1 MKTST
6 RQIGSVT
13 IVDISG
19 RIVLEETA
27 RLRRLVHD
35 LWDNG
40 YRQIILNL
48 ADAEYVD
55 SAGLGCLVGSFT
67 SARKHNA
74 DLKLLSPSEKVRN
87 TMRIT
92 KLDTVFDIM
101 NDETEGVKSFG
112 QSTAATA

>member
-1 MKTST
+1 M
-6 RQIGSVT
+6 
-13 IVDISG
+13 DISG

-35 LWDNG
+35 LLDNG

-48 ADAEYVD
+48 ADAEYID

-74 DLKLLSPSEKVRN
+74 DLELLSPSEKVRN
-87 TMRIT
+87 AMRIT
-92 KLDTVFDIM
+92 KMYTVFDIL

-112 QSTAATA
+112 QSTVASA

>member
-6 RQIGSVT
+6 RQIGNVT

-27 RLRRLVHD
+27 RLRLLVCDLLDNRYRL
-35 LWDNG
+35 
-40 YRQIILNL
+40 IILNL
-48 ADAEYVD
+48 ADAEYID

-67 SARKHNA
+67 SARKHDA

-87 TMRIT
+87 ALRIT
-92 KLDTVFDIM
+92 KLDTVFDIV
-101 NDETEGVKSFG
+101 NDEQDAVKSFV

>member
-6 RQIGSVT
+6 RQIGNIT

-19 RIVLEETA
+19 RIVLEETH
-27 RLRRLVHD
+27 RLRQVICD
-35 LWDNG
+35 LLGNG

-48 ADAEYVD
+48 ADAEYID

-87 TMRIT
+87 AMRIT
-92 KLDTVFDIM
+92 KLDTVFDII
-101 NDETEGVKSFG
+101 NDEMQGVKSFG
-112 QSTAATA
+112 QSTAASA

>member
-1 MKTST
+1 MKIST

-19 RIVLEETA
+19 RIALEQTA

-35 LWDNG
+35 LLGNG
-40 YRQIILNL
+40 HRQIILNL
-48 ADAEYVD
+48 ADVEWID

-67 SARKHNA
+67 SARKRSG
-74 DLKLLSPSEKVRN
+74 DLKLLNPSERVRN

-112 QSTAATA
+112 QSTAASA